1 MAKWGWVWRLPA
13 LDNDPIPGFAPGL
26 DLRHLR
32 NPWVSHEKD
41 HKP

>member
-13 LDNDPIPGFAPGL
+13 LDAPGL